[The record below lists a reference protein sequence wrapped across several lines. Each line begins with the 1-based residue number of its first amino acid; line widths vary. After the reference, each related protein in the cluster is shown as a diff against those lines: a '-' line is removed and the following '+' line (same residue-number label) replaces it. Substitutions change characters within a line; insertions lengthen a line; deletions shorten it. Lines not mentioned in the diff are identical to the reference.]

1 MEILAKEKKMTDY
14 ESIKKSARKDLT
26 ARVEYFAP
34 IIGVKYNRIAI
45 RCQKTRWG
53 SCSSKQNL
61 NFNCLLMM
69 APEEVRNYVVIHE
82 LCHLKQ
88 MNHSRLFW
96 AEVEKAMPDYKKWRK
111 WLKDNGRYIM
121 EQVSHA

>member
-1 MEILAKEKKMTDY
+1 MTNHKLTSYEINSLKRN
-14 ESIKKSARKDLT
+14 ARKDLA
-26 ARVEYFAP
+26 ARAEYFAP

-53 SCSSKQNL
+53 SCSSKGNL
-61 NFNCLLMM
+61 NFNCLLML
-69 APEEVRNYVVIHE
+69 APEEVRNYVVVHE

-96 AEVEKAMPDYKKWRK
+96 AEVEKIMPDYRKWRK
-111 WLKDNGRYIM
+111 WLKDNGRSVM
-121 EQVSHA
+121 ENMRYYR